1 MKNYIQ
7 HMLLTLA
14 LVALVT
20 SCSGGKSGN
29 TGNSDEATVT
39 LSSVKQ
45 ADTLSFPLSNG
56 NNCKVQVDVSVTYPK
71 AFKSKKETEALQKLF
86 INTVLEC
93 GDSLTIEEAVKQ
105 YTMGITRQNVAGDG
119 EEEDD
124 FALED
129 ENGTPIDKIFI
140 NVNIT
145 AAYNQKN
152 IITFCKEETF
162 KRNDVV
168 TSKIHRYYNLDLA
181 DMKPIDRTIF
191 RDDAMADVCQLL
203 KDKLL
208 EQTHTHNSDELNEIG
223 YFNIDNLSVTDN
235 FCFEENGI
243 TWSYLPQELAAD
255 ALFEPRITLGFDVLK
270 PLAAENSIINR
281 F

>member
-1 MKNYIQ
+1 MKSYI
-7 HMLLTLA
+7 HYIILMLG
-14 LVALVT
+14 LVAIVT
-20 SCSGGKSGN
+20 SCSGGKNSNASG
-29 TGNSDEATVT
+29 DEATVT
-39 LSSVKQ
+39 LSSLKE

-71 AFKSKKETEALQKLF
+71 SFVNKQETEKLQKLF
-86 INTVLEC
+86 ITTVLEC

-105 YTMGITRQNVAGDG
+105 YTTGITRQNGASED
-119 EEEDD
+119 EDDD

-129 ENGTPIDKIFI
+129 ENGTPIDKILI

-152 IITFCKEETF
+152 IITFCKEVTY

-168 TSKIHRYYNLDLA
+168 TSKMHRYYNLDLA

-191 RDDAMADVCQLL
+191 RDDAMSDVCQLL

-208 EQTHTHNSDELNEIG
+208 EQTHTRNSDELNEIG

-270 PLAAENSIINR
+270 PLASENSVINR

>member
-1 MKNYIQ
+1 MKSYI
-7 HMLLTLA
+7 HYIILMLG
-14 LVALVT
+14 LVAIVT
-20 SCSGGKSGN
+20 SCSGGKNSNASG
-29 TGNSDEATVT
+29 DEATVT
-39 LSSVKQ
+39 LSSLKE

-71 AFKSKKETEALQKLF
+71 SFVNKQETEKLQKLF
-86 INTVLEC
+86 ITTVLEC

-105 YTMGITRQNVAGDG
+105 YTTGITRQNGASED
-119 EEEDD
+119 EDDD

-129 ENGTPIDKIFI
+129 ENGTPIDKILI

-152 IITFCKEETF
+152 IITFCKEVTY

-168 TSKIHRYYNLDLA
+168 TSKMHRYYNLDLA

-191 RDDAMADVCQLL
+191 RDDAMSDVCQLL

-208 EQTHTHNSDELNEIG
+208 EQTHTRNSDELNEIG

-270 PLAAENSIINR
+270 PLAAENSVINR

>member
-1 MKNYIQ
+1 MKSYI
-7 HMLLTLA
+7 HYIILMLG
-14 LVALVT
+14 LVAIVT
-20 SCSGGKSGN
+20 SCSGGKNSNASG
-29 TGNSDEATVT
+29 DEATVT
-39 LSSVKQ
+39 LSSLKE

-71 AFKSKKETEALQKLF
+71 SFVNKQETEKLQKLF
-86 INTVLEC
+86 ITTVLEC

-105 YTMGITRQNVAGDG
+105 YTTGITRQNGASED
-119 EEEDD
+119 EDDD

-129 ENGTPIDKIFI
+129 ENGTPIDKILI

-152 IITFCKEETF
+152 IITFCKEVTY
-162 KRNDVV
+162 KRNYVV
-168 TSKIHRYYNLDLA
+168 TSKMHRYYNLDLA

-191 RDDAMADVCQLL
+191 RDDAMSDVCQLL

-208 EQTHTHNSDELNEIG
+208 EQTHTRNSDELNEIG

-270 PLAAENSIINR
+270 PLAAENSVINR

>member
-14 LVALVT
+14 LVVMVT

-29 TGNSDEATVT
+29 SGNSDEATVT

-86 INTVLEC
+86 ITTVLEC

-208 EQTHTHNSDELNEIG
+208 EQTHTRNSDVLNEIG

>member
-1 MKNYIQ
+1 
-7 HMLLTLA
+7 MLLTLA
-14 LVALVT
+14 LVALVA

-29 TGNSDEATVT
+29 SGNSDEATVT

-86 INTVLEC
+86 ITRVLEC

-208 EQTHTHNSDELNEIG
+208 EQTHTRNSDELNEIG

>member
-7 HMLLTLA
+7 HMFLTLA
-14 LVALVT
+14 LVVMVT

-86 INTVLEC
+86 ITTVLEC

-208 EQTHTHNSDELNEIG
+208 EQTHTRNSDELNEIG

>member
-1 MKNYIQ
+1 MKSYI
-7 HMLLTLA
+7 HYIFLMLGLLA
-14 LVALVT
+14 MAT

-29 TGNSDEATVT
+29 ADGDEATVT
-39 LSSVKQ
+39 LSSLKE

-71 AFKSKKETEALQKLF
+71 SFVNKQETEKLQKLF
-86 INTVLEC
+86 ITTVLEC

-105 YTMGITRQNVAGDG
+105 YTTGITRQNGTGEGEGD
-119 EEEDD
+119 DD
-124 FALED
+124 YALED
-129 ENGTPIDKIFI
+129 ENGTPIDKILI

-152 IITFCKEETF
+152 IITFCKEVTF

-168 TSKIHRYYNLDLA
+168 TSKMHRYYTLDLA
-181 DMKPIDRTIF
+181 DMKPIDRSIF
-191 RDDAMADVCQLL
+191 REDALADVCQLL

-208 EQTHTHNSDELNEIG
+208 EQTHTRNSDELNEIG

-270 PLAAENSIINR
+270 PLASENSIINR

>member
-14 LVALVT
+14 LVVMVT

-86 INTVLEC
+86 ITTVLEC

-208 EQTHTHNSDELNEIG
+208 EQTHTRNSDELNEIG

>member
-7 HMLLTLA
+7 HMFLTLA
-14 LVALVT
+14 LIAMVA
-20 SCSGGKSGN
+20 SCSGGKNSNADGGN
-29 TGNSDEATVT
+29 EATVT
-39 LSSVKQ
+39 LSSLKQ

-71 AFKSKKETEALQKLF
+71 AFVNKQQIEKLQKLF
-86 INTVLEC
+86 ITTVLEC

-105 YTMGITRQNVAGDG
+105 YTMGITRQNVAGDS

-145 AAYNQKN
+145 AAYNQHS
-152 IITFCKEETF
+152 IITFCKEVTY

-168 TSKIHRYYNLDLA
+168 TSKMHRYYNLDLEE
-181 DMKPIDRTIF
+181 MKLIDLSIF
-191 RDDAMADVCQLL
+191 RDDALADVCQLL
-203 KDKLL
+203 KNKLL
-208 EQTHTHNSDELNEIG
+208 EQTHTRNSDELNEIG
-223 YFNIDNLSVTDN
+223 YFNIDNLSVTTN

-255 ALFEPRITLGFDVLK
+255 ALIEPRITLGFDVLK

>member
-1 MKNYIQ
+1 MF
-7 HMLLTLA
+7 LTLA
-14 LVALVT
+14 LVVMVT

-86 INTVLEC
+86 ITTVLEC

-208 EQTHTHNSDELNEIG
+208 EQTHTRNSDELNEIG

>member
-1 MKNYIQ
+1 MKSYI
-7 HMLLTLA
+7 HYIILMLG
-14 LVALVT
+14 LVAMVT
-20 SCSGGKSGN
+20 SCSGNKSGN
-29 TGNSDEATVT
+29 ADGDEATVT
-39 LSSVKQ
+39 LSSLKE

-71 AFKSKKETEALQKLF
+71 SFVNKQETEKLQKLF
-86 INTVLEC
+86 ITTVLEC

-105 YTMGITRQNVAGDG
+105 YTTGITRQNGAGDG
-119 EEEDD
+119 EGDD
-124 FALED
+124 DYALED
-129 ENGTPIDKIFI
+129 ENGTPIDKILI

-152 IITFCKEETF
+152 IITFCKEVTF

-168 TSKIHRYYNLDLA
+168 TSKMHRYYNLDLA

-191 RDDAMADVCQLL
+191 RDDALADVCQLL

-208 EQTHTHNSDELNEIG
+208 EQTHTRNSDELNEIG

-270 PLAAENSIINR
+270 PLASENSIINR

>member
-1 MKNYIQ
+1 MKSYI
-7 HMLLTLA
+7 HYIFLMLGLLA
-14 LVALVT
+14 MAT

-29 TGNSDEATVT
+29 ADGDEATVT
-39 LSSVKQ
+39 LSSLKE

-71 AFKSKKETEALQKLF
+71 SFVNKQETEKLQKLF
-86 INTVLEC
+86 ITTVLEC

-105 YTMGITRQNVAGDG
+105 YTTGITRQNGTGEGEGD
-119 EEEDD
+119 DD
-124 FALED
+124 YALED
-129 ENGTPIDKIFI
+129 ENGTPIDKILI

-152 IITFCKEETF
+152 IITFCKEVTF

-168 TSKIHRYYNLDLA
+168 TSKMHRYYNLDLA
-181 DMKPIDRTIF
+181 DMKPIDRSIF
-191 RDDAMADVCQLL
+191 REDALADVCQLL

-208 EQTHTHNSDELNEIG
+208 EQTHTRNSDELNEIG

-270 PLAAENSIINR
+270 PLASENSIINR

>member
-1 MKNYIQ
+1 MKNYIS
-7 HMLLTLA
+7 LILLA
-14 LVALVT
+14 LAMT
-20 SCSGGKSGN
+20 FIYASCSGGKGSN
-29 TGNSDEATVT
+29 TADGDEATVT
-39 LSSVKQ
+39 LSSLKE

-71 AFKSKKETEALQKLF
+71 SFVNKQETEKLQKLF
-86 INTVLEC
+86 ITMVLEC

-105 YTMGITRQNVAGDG
+105 YTTGITRQNGASED
-119 EEEDD
+119 EDDD

-129 ENGTPIDKIFI
+129 ENGTPIDKILI

-152 IITFCKEETF
+152 IITFCKEVTY

-168 TSKIHRYYNLDLA
+168 TSKMHRYYNLDLA

-191 RDDAMADVCQLL
+191 RDDAMSDVCQLL

-208 EQTHTHNSDELNEIG
+208 EQTHTRNSDELNEIG

-270 PLAAENSIINR
+270 PLASENSVINR

>member
-1 MKNYIQ
+1 MF
-7 HMLLTLA
+7 LTLA
-14 LVALVT
+14 LVVMVT
-20 SCSGGKSGN
+20 SCSGGKSGDS
-29 TGNSDEATVT
+29 GNSDEATVT

-86 INTVLEC
+86 ITTVLEC

-208 EQTHTHNSDELNEIG
+208 EQTHTRNSDELNEIG

>member
-1 MKNYIQ
+1 MKNYISLI
-7 HMLLTLA
+7 LLTLA
-14 LVALVT
+14 ITVIYA
-20 SCSGGKSGN
+20 SCSGGKSSNAAGGN
-29 TGNSDEATVT
+29 EATVT
-39 LSSVKQ
+39 LSSLKE
-45 ADTLSFPLSNG
+45 ADALSFPLSNG

-71 AFKSKKETEALQKLF
+71 SFVNKQETEKLQKLF
-86 INTVLEC
+86 ITTVLEC

-105 YTMGITRQNVAGDG
+105 YTTGITRQNGASED
-119 EEEDD
+119 EDDD

-129 ENGTPIDKIFI
+129 ENGTPIDKILI

-152 IITFCKEETF
+152 IITFCKEVTY

-168 TSKIHRYYNLDLA
+168 TSKMHRYYNLDLA

-191 RDDAMADVCQLL
+191 RDDALTDVCQLL

-208 EQTHTHNSDELNEIG
+208 EQTHTRNSDELNEIG

-270 PLAAENSIINR
+270 PLAAENSVINR

>member
-14 LVALVT
+14 LVVMVT

-29 TGNSDEATVT
+29 SGNGDEATVT

-86 INTVLEC
+86 ITTVLEC

-208 EQTHTHNSDELNEIG
+208 EQTHTRNSDELNEIG

>member
-1 MKNYIQ
+1 MKTHI
-7 HMLLTLA
+7 HHIFLA
-14 LVALVT
+14 LALIAMIA
-20 SCSGGKSGN
+20 SCSGNKSANANG
-29 TGNSDEATVT
+29 GDEATVT
-39 LSSVKQ
+39 LSSLKQ

-71 AFKSKKETEALQKLF
+71 SFVNKQETEKLQKLF
-86 INTVLEC
+86 ITTVLEC

-105 YTMGITRQNVAGDG
+105 YTTGITRQNGSGDG
-119 EEEDD
+119 EGDD
-124 FALED
+124 DYALED

-145 AAYNQKN
+145 AAYNQHN
-152 IITFCKEETF
+152 IITFCKEVTY

-168 TSKIHRYYNLDLA
+168 TSKMHRYYNLDLA
-181 DMKPIDRTIF
+181 EMKLIDLSIF
-191 RDDAMADVCQLL
+191 RDDAIADVCQLL
-203 KDKLL
+203 KNKLM
-208 EQTHTHNSDELNEIG
+208 EQTHTRNNDELNEIG
-223 YFNIDNLSVTDN
+223 YFNIDNLSVTTN

-255 ALFEPRITLGFDVLK
+255 ALIEPRITLGFDVLK
-270 PLAAENSIINR
+270 PLASENSVINR

>member
-14 LVALVT
+14 LVALVA

-29 TGNSDEATVT
+29 SGNSDEATVT

-86 INTVLEC
+86 ITTVLEC

-145 AAYNQKN
+145 AAYNQHS

-181 DMKPIDRTIF
+181 DMKSIDRTIF

-208 EQTHTHNSDELNEIG
+208 EQTHTRNSDELNEIG